1 MTTALDRARARL
13 DTPPTVPIPGQT
25 ELPLPE
31 PPPPA
36 PHATWSR

>member
-1 MTTALDRARARL
+1 MTAALDRARAL
-13 DTPPTVPIPGQT
+13 LQKPPPDSVPGQT

-31 PPPPA
+31 PPPA